1 MIMLRAVALAAAFAC
16 APAFAGELSDGLAGD
31 AECVKLAD
39 IRPLITH
46 TEELNSR
53 QFEFV
58 RGFYMAALPAS
69 TALPIGDRAAI
80 VTDGEDF
87 SVILIDTAADE
98 TCARFRVT
106 DIVAFLAIIDAVGEG
121 ATVKAKDAAG
131 RPL

>member
-16 APAFAGELSDGLAGD
+16 APAFAGELSDRLAGD

-46 TEELNSR
+46 TQEQNSR
-53 QFEFV
+53 QFDFV
-58 RGFYMAALPAS
+58 RGFYMAAPPAS

-80 VTDGEDF
+80 ITDGQDF
-87 SVILIDTAADE
+87 GVILIDNDAGE
-98 TCARFRVT
+98 TCARFHVT
-106 DIVAFLAIIDAVGEG
+106 DIGAFLAIIEAVGEG